1 MHLSD
6 NQPSVQIVLLCL
18 LAADTQLIKG
28 FVRPSV
34 CWSPA
39 WVDKWGN
46 KCFLI
51 FFAHVWVCSGVG
63 VWMGAGRPCPP
74 VRPVCCSVS
83 LLFNPLGRNDWVKKC
98 KDEHFCP
105 AWVYGSGRGC
115 ERRLYACQPIHSD
128 IVTLQYLFKQVTW
141 GHNTAQTHTQIIT
154 IAASKMRVFVLINS
168 IIMDQ
173 MGDGTDGLINRPTE
187 GLTED
192 KASYRVTCPQ
202 LKTSLNKNE
211 CMNEWTR

>member
-1 MHLSD
+1 MIFHRGQKRIKDKLQCLSIRGWV
-6 NQPSVQIVLLCL
+6 NWLVGWSVTNAFVWQSTQCTDCPTLPF

-98 KDEHFCP
+98 KDEHFPP

-154 IAASKMRVFVLINS
+154 IAASKMRVFVLFNS
-168 IIMDQ
+168 IIMD
-173 MGDGTDGLINRPTE
+173 
-187 GLTED
+187 
-192 KASYRVTCPQ
+192 
-202 LKTSLNKNE
+202 
-211 CMNEWTR
+211 